1 MPNTPKL
8 ILTPEIIDLKIQRMA
23 YQIWEQNAAVNHIVM
38 IGIAEN
44 GCVLAEILANQ
55 LRSISPL
62 TVNIIRLAINK
73 TNPLLDAPSIS
84 ENLNG
89 QSVILID
96 DVSNSG
102 KVALYALKAITAYL
116 PSKISIAVLVDRKHK
131 NYPVHPNI
139 VGHSL
144 STTLQENISVASD
157 GKKLLGVYLD

>member
-8 ILTPEIIDLKIQRMA
+8 ILPPEIIDLKIQRMA
-23 YQIWEQNAAVNHIVM
+23 YQIWEQNAAVSELVL
-38 IGIAEN
+38 IGIADN
-44 GCVLAEILANQ
+44 GCVLAEILATQ

-62 TVNIIRLAINK
+62 KISIIRLEVDKA
-73 TNPLLDAPSIS
+73 NPLNSAPSIS
-84 ENLNG
+84 EDLNG
-89 QSVILID
+89 QSVILVD

-102 KVALYALKAITAYL
+102 KVALYALRAITAYM

-144 STTLQENISVASD
+144 STTLQENITVVSD
-157 GKKLLGVYLD
+157 GTKLLGVYLD